1 MAPRSPGGCKPWAFA
16 TGRHSPWQNGH
27 VERRIGSILRECL
40 DHVVVLG
47 ERHLRHLLANYATYY
62 DRMRTHLALDKDA
75 PLHGEGVG
83 RHTRGDSPGP
93 EITDTSAIA
102 AQVTPAIA
110 EIVRRQ
116 AELGIDCIGDG
127 EFWASSVTP
136 G

>member
-1 MAPRSPGGCKPWAFA
+1 MPG
-16 TGRHSPWQNGH
+16 R
-27 VERRIGSILRECL
+27 
-40 DHVVVLG
+40 
-47 ERHLRHLLANYATYY
+47 LAA
-62 DRMRTHLALDKDA
+62 A
-75 PLHGEGVG
+75 
-83 RHTRGDSPGP
+83 
-93 EITDTSAIA
+93 EITNPAAIA